1 MADVVGDLVFDT
13 TINSGQF
20 DAGLAKLENNAK
32 KAANNVDKAAQ
43 KVATLRQQLEELQA
57 VAENEKKTR
66 STGTVSQ
73 ETGEAAAGNSA
84 AKSRRHTDRTGKNQC
99 CRKRICGKT
108 ASCSFDN
115 AEGVR
120 TI

>member
-43 KVATLRQQLEELQA
+43 KVATLRQQLEEL
-57 VAENEKKTR
+57 
-66 STGTVSQ
+66 
-73 ETGEAAAGNSA
+73 
-84 AKSRRHTDRTGKNQC
+84 
-99 CRKRICGKT
+99 
-108 ASCSFDN
+108 
-115 AEGVR
+115 
-120 TI
+120 

>member
-43 KVATLRQQLEELQA
+43 KVDEL
-57 VAENEKKTR
+57 
-66 STGTVSQ
+66 SLI
-73 ETGEAAAGNSA
+73 
-84 AKSRRHTDRTGKNQC
+84 H
-99 CRKRICGKT
+99 I
-108 ASCSFDN
+108 
-115 AEGVR
+115 
-120 TI
+120 

>member
-43 KVATLRQQLEELQA
+43 KVATLRLLP
-57 VAENEKKTR
+57 KTKRKPEAPGRYRRKPVKR
-66 STGTVSQ
+66 S
-73 ETGEAAAGNSA
+73 
-84 AKSRRHTDRTGKNQC
+84 
-99 CRKRICGKT
+99 RKRR
-108 ASCSFDN
+108 SS
-115 AEGVR
+115 
-120 TI
+120 

>member
-1 MADVVGDLVFDT
+1 MADVVGDLVYEAAID
-13 TINSGQF
+13 SGKF

-73 ETGEAAAGNSA
+73 ETGDSGRSKQSCTCLWRNRYCTEIYRP
-84 AKSRRHTDRTGKNQC
+84 RRRMPYL
-99 CRKRICGKT
+99 
-108 ASCSFDN
+108 
-115 AEGVR
+115 
-120 TI
+120 